1 MKINKT
7 NIAFLI
13 ALMIVGLFL
22 VSPLA
27 IAMEPEKININ
38 AATKEQLMTLNGIG
52 EKVAERVI
60 AYRKDVGPFKTPEEI
75 MKVKGI
81 GPKTFKNNQDRIIVK
96 LPKMSMK

>member
-1 MKINKT
+1 MRINTKKIACLT
-7 NIAFLI
+7 
-13 ALMIVGLFL
+13 ALMIIGLFL
-22 VSPLA
+22 ISPLA
-27 IAMEPEKININ
+27 VAMEPQKININ
-38 AATKEQLMTLNGIG
+38 SATKEQLMTLKGVG

-60 AYRKDVGPFKTPEEI
+60 AYRKDVGPFKIPEEI